1 MESGRDK
8 KKKTSERNSIVKGTL
23 HCEPKKKMRYSEAGT
38 PRKTTEIFEREKI
51 KNGPRGK
58 SRFGG
63 NEPNVGRFR
72 HAT

>member
-38 PRKTTEIFEREKI
+38 PRKTTEIFEREKKI
-51 KNGPRGK
+51 TDLEEIRGSEGT
-58 SRFGG
+58 SRM
-63 NEPNVGRFR
+63 
-72 HAT
+72 